1 MAVELVIPKLGMT
14 MTEGTLVDWLVAD
27 GADVSADAPLF
38 HLTTE
43 KLDHEEVSPGSG
55 RLLQIAEP
63 GSTLPCGTRIGW
75 LLGPGESAPDGA
87 APGGSVAGPTEA
99 DATASSAASGSAGQA
114 VVAADERII
123 ASPAARVAAAEW
135 GVSLGAVTGTGPGG
149 RIVLGDVRTAAAQPR
164 AEAAPTT
171 PAATTAETGTA
182 ATGTAAT
189 GTAATGTG
197 PIGMAATGT
206 AATGTGPIGTAPAGP
221 VSPVAR
227 KVAETLGVDLAT
239 VRGTGPGGRI
249 TKEDVEAAAKSPAP
263 SSAAAASVAAPTA
276 AAASTTT
283 PSTSVPVT
291 GMRKVIAERMH
302 ESLQQMAQLTLFTEA
317 TVDDLVALRTQLVAE
332 WADEGVKP
340 SYTDLVIRAAAKAL
354 RKHPSLNAE
363 LRSGNPAT
371 IELLAD
377 VHIGMAVALD
387 PGPRTG
393 PLGGLI
399 VPVVRHTDRLT
410 VREIAAE
417 TTRLATAARDGK
429 ATLDD
434 ITGATFSVTALGSQ
448 GVDGFTPIINP
459 PNVAILGIGRIK
471 DGVRWDGDRPCRS
484 RVITLSLTFDHRFI
498 DGAPAAEFLKT
509 VRELLESP
517 FRLLV

>member
-99 DATASSAASGSAGQA
+99 DATASSTASGSAGQA

-135 GVSLGAVTGTGPGG
+135 GVSLVAVTGTGPGG

-171 PAATTAETGTA
+171 PAATT
-182 ATGTAAT
+182 
-189 GTAATGTG
+189 
-197 PIGMAATGT
+197 AATGT